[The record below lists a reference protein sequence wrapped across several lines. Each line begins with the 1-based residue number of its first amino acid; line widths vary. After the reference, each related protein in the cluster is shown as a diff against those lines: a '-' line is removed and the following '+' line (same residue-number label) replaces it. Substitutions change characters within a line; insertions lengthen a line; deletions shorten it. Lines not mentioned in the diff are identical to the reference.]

1 MFRNISNFDLLEV
14 YSIETINFNR
24 PWSVNQFDK
33 YIGDQNSINILYES
47 KMRIAGYFF
56 GEIIDN
62 IFHLYKISVSPLF
75 QNQGIATKLLDL
87 LINKSKDLNLSAI
100 YLEVNSSNKFAIKL
114 YEKFDFVNVA
124 IRKNY
129 YENFEDAILY
139 NLILK

>member
-1 MFRNISNFDLLEV
+1 MYRNISNFDLLEV

>member
-14 YSIETINFNR
+14 YSIEAINFSR

-129 YENFEDAILY
+129 YENCEDAILY